1 MVKTYLQWVGTGY
14 YATISDFVIDVRDR
28 GLVKRLPNI
37 RTAVSFSKNDVA
49 VFLTHNNG
57 RLRQCLACA
66 EPTICP
72 LCHGEDDECLRCR
85 GLGSL
90 EKGTGGYATIDGEKW
105 TFLRYVK
112 MKRNT
117 KHPFW
122 DSEHV
127 VGDVSWCKVCGGRGQ
142 VPLGEVF
149 GFYIP
154 EEYWCVVRDPIE
166 DSPEEII
173 YSNIK
178 VFSKRDV
185 KKRGLFD
192 KGFYAVVEKEVS
204 ERVARLKSEVLAKIG
219 DPPVEHLGGFVLLE
233 QPFSY
238 IEKQF
243 RGVKSWEPPVF
254 IKDEEERHPLDGIA

>member
-14 YATISDFVIDVRDR
+14 YATINDFVIDVRDR

-37 RTAVSFSKNDVA
+37 RTAVSFSKKDVA
-49 VFLTHNNG
+49 VFLAHNNG

-66 EPTICP
+66 EPTVCP
-72 LCHGEDDECLRCR
+72 LCHGEDDSCLRCK

-90 EKGTGGYATIDGEKW
+90 EKGTGGYATVDGEKW

-112 MKRNT
+112 MKRNH

-122 DSEHV
+122 NDEHV
-127 VGDVSWCKVCGGRGQ
+127 IGEISWCKKCGGRGQ

-154 EEYWCVVRDPIE
+154 EEYWYVSGISSRDISKE
-166 DSPEEII
+166 VLDSP
-173 YSNIK
+173 IK
-178 VFSKRDV
+178 VFAKTEV

-192 KGFYAVVEKEVS
+192 NGFYAVVEKEAS
-204 ERVARLKSEVLAKIG
+204 KRVMELKSQILTEIG
-219 DPPVEHLGGFVLLE
+219 DPPVEHIGGFVVLE